1 MSARPQPFRE
11 SAQFLRVYLKG
22 YRIRGPFCIVC
33 AVLLILLF
41 CPACGDIIHDTQRK
55 EVLYLNSYHRGQEW
69 SDPITDA
76 IEEVLLNSGTPVNLH
91 IEYMDSKRFTEEEYV
106 MTLRSLYARKYSDTR
121 FDVIICSD
129 DNAFRF
135 ILDHRDTL
143 FPGTPVIFCGVNYF
157 SPDMIQDTTGITGV
171 VETFDIKG
179 TLDAALMLLPN
190 TKEVYVI
197 NDASL
202 TGQANMMVIN
212 QVASGYEG
220 RLNFTFLEDYTM
232 EELQERVSTLPEE
245 SIILLMTF
253 NQDRTGRDYS
263 YLESLNCIYPHAKV
277 PIFGIW
283 ELYISHGIVG
293 GKLTSGHDQGRIAA
307 SIALDVMNGTNAS
320 DIPVMM
326 GAENKYVFDYRELQ
340 RFHLDLASLP
350 AGSRIVNMPTTLV
363 PIPEY
368 ILWTAV
374 ISGTCMILL
383 IGVLVYSNSRLR
395 QVRNALDASERRYR
409 AVVEDQTELI
419 FRIRPD
425 GTFLFVNDAFCQ
437 FFNTHKEAVLGGSG
451 PPPIPMNNLDALL
464 EHLRSLSAEQPS
476 GIMADMIVL
485 PGGSARWIRWSNRA
499 IFDDAGDLKEFQS
512 VGRDYTDLKH
522 AEEQL
527 LAYQKTLEA
536 QVEARTNELALAYE
550 GLKSEISERKR
561 AEELLAAE
569 KELLSVTFN
578 SITDGVIST
587 DLDERVRYL
596 NRAACHLTGWNPDE
610 AAGQPLERIFPVTG
624 SAGQSEGSL
633 LVGMSPQSGGLEV
646 QRTTTLVNRDGHQ
659 IPVSVTVTP
668 VRDKLSKTVGFVIVF
683 RDTTVLQ
690 KYEQELIRSQKL
702 EAIGILAGGIAHDF
716 NNILTSILG
725 HVSLAKME
733 TPLDTSL
740 HSALSTAEDEIFRA
754 RSLTQRLLTFSRGG
768 APVKKIVDIGPL
780 VKEAAE
786 TILTGSRSKAVF
798 SIPPDAWRIEADPD
812 QIAQVIQNLV
822 INADQAMPDGGVID
836 VRISNIV
843 LHEERTL
850 PLPQGKYVAVSV
862 KDHGKGIARAIRS
875 RIFEPY
881 FSTRE
886 GGSGFGLSSAL
897 SIVKKHGGTI
907 DLLSQEG
914 EGACF
919 IVYLPAIDGSM
930 AANSSSEDSSTT
942 DTGRILVLDDE
953 AGIRD
958 ILQTILTRNGYHVD
972 CVADGRD
979 AVARFKEC
987 LERGMPYDLVI
998 VDLTIPGG
1006 MGGLAA
1012 FQQMREV
1019 EPEVTGIVSS
1029 GYSTDPV
1036 MADYQAYGFSGVIRK
1051 PYRLEE
1057 IVGIVGRLIKEHRK
1071 RHMR

>member
-1 MSARPQPFRE
+1 MMARPQPCRE
-11 SAQFLRVYLKG
+11 REPLLRVHLKG
-22 YRIRGPFCIVC
+22 YPIPGPFCIAC

-41 CPACGDIIHDTQRK
+41 FPASADIAPDTERK

-76 IEEVLLNSGTPVNLH
+76 IEEVLLTSGTPVNLH
-91 IEYMDSKRFTEEEYV
+91 VEYMDSKRFADEGYV
-106 MTLRSLYARKYSDTR
+106 MTLHSLYARKYRDTR

-129 DNAFRF
+129 DNAFKF
-135 ILDHRDTL
+135 ILDHRDIL
-143 FPGTPVIFCGVNYF
+143 FPGIPVIFCGVNYF
-157 SPDMIQDTTGITGV
+157 SPDMIQDTRGITGV
-171 VETFDIKG
+171 VETFDIEG

-202 TGQANMMVIN
+202 TGAANKMVIDEA
-212 QVASGYEG
+212 ASSYAG

-232 EELQERVSTLPEE
+232 GELQERVSTLPEE

-263 YLESLNCIYPHAKV
+263 YLESLNYLYPHANV
-277 PIFGIW
+277 PIFAIW
-283 ELYISHGIVG
+283 ELYIGHGIVG
-293 GKLTSGHDQGRIAA
+293 GMLTSGHDQGRIAA
-307 SIALDVMNGTNAS
+307 TLALDVMNGTNIS
-320 DIPVMM
+320 DIPVMV
-326 GAENKYVFDYRELQ
+326 GPENQYIFDYRELQ
-340 RFHLDLASLP
+340 RFRLDLSSLP
-350 AGSRIVNMPTTLV
+350 PGSRIVNMPTALV

-368 ILWTAV
+368 ILWAAV

-425 GTFLFVNDAFCQ
+425 GTFVFLNDAFCE
-437 FFNTHKEAVLGGSG
+437 FFSARKEAVLGGSG
-451 PPPIPMNNLDALL
+451 PPPIPRKNMDALL
-464 EHLRSLSAEQPS
+464 DHLRSLSAEHPS
-476 GIMADMIVL
+476 CIIADMVIL
-485 PGGSARWIRWSNRA
+485 PGGSPRWIRWSNRA
-499 IFDDAGDLKEFQS
+499 IYDDAGNLKEFQS
-512 VGRDYTDLKH
+512 VGRDYTDLKN

-550 GLKSEISERKR
+550 GLKSEVSERRR

-587 DLDERVRYL
+587 DLDGRVRYL
-596 NRAACHLTGWNPDE
+596 NRAACHLTGWNADE
-610 AAGQPLERIFPVTG
+610 GAGQPLDRVFPVAGSTG
-624 SAGQSEGSL
+624 QIAGGLLDGISA
-633 LVGMSPQSGGLEV
+633 QSGGLEI
-646 QRTTTLVNRDGHQ
+646 QRTTTLVNREGHH
-659 IPVSVTVTP
+659 IPVSVTATP
-668 VRDKLSKTVGFVIVF
+668 IRDRLSQIVGFVIVF
-683 RDTTVLQ
+683 RDTSVLQ

-725 HVSLAKME
+725 HVSLAKMD
-733 TPLDTSL
+733 TPLDAPL
-740 HSALSTAEDEIFRA
+740 HSTLSIAEEEIFRA
-754 RSLTQRLLTFSRGG
+754 RLLTQRLLTFSRGG
-768 APVKKIVDIGPL
+768 APVKRIVPIGPL
-780 VKEAAE
+780 VTEAAE
-786 TILTGSRSKAVF
+786 TMLTGSRSKAVF
-798 SIPPDAWRIEADPD
+798 SIPPDAWSIEADPD

-822 INADQAMPDGGVID
+822 INADQAMPEGGIVDI
-836 VRISNIV
+836 RISNIV
-843 LHEERTL
+843 LHEESAL
-850 PLPQGKYVAVSV
+850 PLPPGRYVAVSIT
-862 KDHGKGIARAIRS
+862 DHGQGIARSIRS
-875 RIFEPY
+875 RIFDPY

-907 DLLSQEG
+907 ELISREG

-919 IVYLPAIDGSM
+919 TVYLPAVTGMQATD
-930 AANSSSEDSSTT
+930 SSSEDPFPA

-953 AGIRD
+953 AGIRE

-979 AVARFKEC
+979 AIARFKEC
-987 LERGMPYDLVI
+987 RDKGVPYDLVI
-998 VDLTIPGG
+998 MDLTIPGG

-1012 FQQMREV
+1012 FQRMREI
-1019 EPEVTGIVSS
+1019 EPVMTGIVSS

-1036 MADYQAYGFSGVIRK
+1036 MADYRSYGFSGVIRK

-1057 IVGIVGRLIKEHRK
+1057 IMRLVGKLMKERQN
-1071 RHMR
+1071 R